1 MNDIVKTSRTTWPKC
16 NPLHAEYLKLVSLNF
31 RVLVV
36 VSPPIAQPHTRWSI
50 WVVYVII
57 WPGIGPSSNQHLFR
71 VGEVY
76 LNFPPTI
83 ISVNTMFIVKYYTLL
98 VFRITNS
105 RQHIGPWTAGRK
117 WIIVEIF
124 LGKMISTRIWQ
135 SFVFWQRPPLFS
147 LAHKLGCLC
156 IEINLHSEAGIYA
169 TRVPLCVIVP
179 SSGTTSVRWGK
190 IKQSQ

>member
-1 MNDIVKTSRTTWPKC
+1 MNDIVKTSRTTWPKY

-83 ISVNTMFIVKYYTLL
+83 ISVNTMFIVEYYTLL
-98 VFRITNS
+98 AFRITNS
-105 RQHIGPWTAGRK
+105 RQHIGPWTAGAQMNYSRDFSGK
-117 WIIVEIF
+117 NALYKNLAVFCF
-124 LGKMISTRIWQ
+124 LTATSTVL
-135 SFVFWQRPPLFS
+135 SC
-147 LAHKLGCLC
+147 A
-156 IEINLHSEAGIYA
+156 
-169 TRVPLCVIVP
+169 
-179 SSGTTSVRWGK
+179 
-190 IKQSQ
+190 